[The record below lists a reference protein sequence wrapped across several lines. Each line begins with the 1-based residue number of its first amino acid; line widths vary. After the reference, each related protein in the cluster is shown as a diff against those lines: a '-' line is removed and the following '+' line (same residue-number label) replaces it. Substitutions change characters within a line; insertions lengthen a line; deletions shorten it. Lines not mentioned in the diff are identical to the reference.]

1 MQCTADSVVVSG
13 KYIEDEMEAFEEQKK
28 EKEIYI
34 KKRYYKA
41 ILKTKYMR
49 WFSIE
54 WS

>member
-41 ILKTKYMR
+41 ILKITYMR
-49 WFSIE
+49 
-54 WS
+54 